1 MDGRGAGNSPGGR
14 RSAVAARCWKP
25 SGISH
30 IGHAEPRAQWFALQD
45 QGGISRYVT
54 PHLAGEAGTPVVR
67 QMDAQLRAERRA
79 GWQAEMPVAGF
90 QIAIGIAGF
99 HPWNRFT
106 ENGERSVQFS
116 ALAVA
121 TCPRHGQD
129 HDVNSDDRRGN
140 GGGRPRPKPGR
151 R

>member
-1 MDGRGAGNSPGGR
+1 MVGRRTGDGPDDR

-30 IGHAEPRAQWFALQD
+30 IGNAKPRAQWFALQD
-45 QGGISRYVT
+45 QGGTYRHVAL
-54 PHLAGEAGTPVVR
+54 HLAGEAGTPAIG
-67 QMDAQLRAERRA
+67 QMDAQLRTERRA
-79 GWQAEMPVAGF
+79 GRQAEMPVAGY

-99 HPWNRFT
+99 HPWNRFA

-121 TCPRHGQD
+121 TCSGHGQD
-129 HDVNSDDRRGN
+129 HDVYGDDRRGN
-140 GGGRPRPKPGR
+140 GGGRPGPKPGR

>member
-14 RSAVAARCWKP
+14 RSAVAARSCKP
-25 SGISH
+25 PGVSH
-30 IGHAEPRAQWFALQD
+30 IGHAEPRALWFALQD
-45 QGGISRYVT
+45 QGGVSRYIT
-54 PHLAGEAGTPVVR
+54 PHLAGEAGAPVLR

-79 GWQAEMPVAGF
+79 GWQAEMLVAGF

-121 TCPRHGQD
+121 TCFGHGQD
-129 HDVNSDDRRGN
+129 HAVNSDDRRGN
-140 GGGRPRPKPGR
+140 GCDRPRLKPGR
-151 R
+151 G